1 MRKTFSYCKDFPYV
15 KLLCAVAVICC
26 LQGVSLQAQSGLAGA
41 SAAELHQAARIGNVA
56 MMQSRLKE
64 GADPNARD
72 AAGRTPL
79 MDAVAAGQLG
89 AARALLAA
97 GADVNAR
104 SKSGITALM
113 EAADKGRVKSAHL
126 LITSGADV
134 NASSRGLGTPLEAA
148 ERAGHNNIV
157 ELLRAA
163 GAHTSGKSVG
173 DTVCV
178 RSWGGEGYC
187 GTVESVNKSA
197 YSIHVTQIV
206 GCQNGCSAKAECSAG
221 RPVGGTG
228 GIAVGD
234 QVKTV
239 SWCLTQTGVKP

>member
-1 MRKTFSYCKDFPYV
+1 MLQSS
-15 KLLCAVAVICC
+15 
-26 LQGVSLQAQSGLAGA
+26 LQGGV
-41 SAAELHQAARIGNVA
+41 
-56 MMQSRLKE
+56 
-64 GADPNARD
+64 DPNARD

-79 MDAVAAGQLG
+79 MDAVAGGQLG
-89 AARALLAA
+89 AVRALLAA

-113 EAADKGRVKSAHL
+113 EAADKGRYKTARL
-126 LITSGADV
+126 LIASGADV

-157 ELLRAA
+157 QLLRIA

-173 DTVCV
+173 DKVCV
-178 RSWGGEGYC
+178 RPWGGEGYC
-187 GTVESVNKSA
+187 GTVESVNKNA
-197 YSIHVTQIV
+197 YSIRITEIV
-206 GCQNGCSAKAECSAG
+206 GCKDGCTAKAECSAG
-221 RPVGGTG
+221 RPVGGND

-234 QVKTV
+234 QVKIV